1 MRPSLYI
8 GLMSGTSMDGIDGV
22 VVDLSR
28 SAHCT
33 VLSHV
38 HRRFDPALRTS
49 LFQLNQSG
57 ADELHRAALAGNAL
71 ANAYAQVVDALLTAL
86 ELPAAAVA
94 AIGAHGQT
102 VRHRPGEFD
111 STGYTCQLFNG
122 ALMAERTAIDVVCDF
137 RSRDVAAGGQGAPLV
152 PAFHRAMFAQ
162 PGRDVAVL
170 NLGGIANVTLLHAD
184 GRTSGHDCGPA
195 NVLLDTWCEQHTGSA
210 FDAEEIWAAQGN
222 PSAALLA
229 DMLQER
235 FLQRIPPKSTGRD
248 LFNTNWLESRLKAAS
263 IRTGRI
269 RPVDVQA
276 TLALFTARSVAGDLT
291 RWMPQLEQLLVCG
304 GGACNIELMRL
315 LVTELPRVQV
325 RAIQTVHAIDPMH
338 VEAAAFAWLAQ
349 AHVDRLPANCTDV
362 TGAAGPR
369 VLGAMY
375 PA

>member
-210 FDAEEIWAAQGN
+210 FDAEGIWAAQGN

-229 DMLQER
+229 DMLQEP